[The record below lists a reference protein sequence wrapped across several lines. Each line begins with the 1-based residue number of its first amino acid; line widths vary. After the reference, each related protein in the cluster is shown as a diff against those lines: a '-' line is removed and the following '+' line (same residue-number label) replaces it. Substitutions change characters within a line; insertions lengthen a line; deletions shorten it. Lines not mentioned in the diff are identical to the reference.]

1 MTTLQTEFQ
10 KATRP
15 CGWSATP
22 RSFSGSFLL
31 PALTA
36 AAIAMVFC
44 GCKKAAPAALPP
56 PIVQVMEVT
65 TTNLPLSTEFIGQ
78 LDSPQNV
85 EVRARVEA
93 FVDEVLFIEGTNVN
107 AGDPLFTL
115 DKKPFEQRLS
125 AAKGMLAE
133 AEAALSKYRADTNR
147 LAPLAAKKAIPLQ
160 DLDNAVASVAVGEA
174 NLLSAKARVESAM
187 IDLGY
192 CDVKAPLAGLIG
204 AKMVSVGSLVGKGEP
219 TLLATISQLD
229 PIWFYCNISE
239 VQYLRAQ
246 TEIRRTGKN
255 VEDLPITLILATGSE
270 HPAKGKIVF
279 LDRAVD
285 VKTGTL
291 RMRAAFPNS
300 EKLLRPGM
308 FARIKV
314 DIGVRP
320 ASILVPE
327 RAVTELQ
334 GKNFAWVIGADNQA
348 SQRAVK
354 VGDTFGESVLIVE
367 GLKAGERIITE
378 GLQKVSEGAPVEPK
392 TAAQM
397 AEAAAAQAAQQAE
410 ARSAKEGESKH
421 GKE

>member
-1 MTTLQTEFQ
+1 VLL
-10 KATRP
+10 AT
-15 CGWSATP
+15 
-22 RSFSGSFLL
+22 
-31 PALTA
+31 ALTL
-36 AAIAMVFC
+36 VTS

-65 TTNLPLSTEFIGQ
+65 ATNLPLSAEFIGQ

-93 FVDEVLFIEGTNVN
+93 FVEEVLFTEGTNVK

-115 DKKPFEQRLS
+115 DKKPFQQRLA

-133 AEAALSKYRADTNR
+133 AEAALNKYRADTNR
-147 LAPLAAKKAIPLQ
+147 LAPLADKKAIPLQ

-174 NLLSAKARVESAM
+174 NRLSALARVESAT

-204 AKMVSVGSLVGKGEP
+204 AKQVSVGSFVGKGEP

-229 PIWFYCNISE
+229 PIWFYGNLGE
-239 VQYLRAQ
+239 AQYLRAQ
-246 TEIRRTGKN
+246 SEINRRGKN
-255 VEDLPITLILATGSE
+255 LDDLPVTLILATGSE

-308 FARIKV
+308 FGRIKV
-314 DIGVRP
+314 DVGVRP
-320 ASILVPE
+320 DSILVPE
-327 RAVTELQ
+327 RAVVELQ
-334 GKNFAWVIGADNQA
+334 GKNFVWVIGPDNKA
-348 SQRAVK
+348 TQRPVK
-354 VGDTFGESVLIVE
+354 AGNPVEGGVLILE
-367 GLKAGERIITE
+367 GLKVSERIVVE
-378 GLQKVSEGAPVEPK
+378 GLQKVREGAPVQPM
-392 TAAQM
+392 TAAQL
-397 AEAAAAQAAQQAE
+397 AQAAAQAPAASKQQE
-410 ARSAKEGESKH
+410 KE
-421 GKE
+421 

>member
-1 MTTLQTEFQ
+1 MKTEMENMRSHRRLRR
-10 KATRP
+10 KVSLSTSLVLLAT
-15 CGWSATP
+15 
-22 RSFSGSFLL
+22 
-31 PALTA
+31 ALTL
-36 AAIAMVFC
+36 VTS

-65 TTNLPLSTEFIGQ
+65 ATNLPLSAEFIGQ
-78 LDSPQNV
+78 LDSPQTV

-93 FVDEVLFIEGTNVN
+93 FVEEVLFTEGTNVK

-115 DKKPFEQRLS
+115 DKKPFQQRLA

-133 AEAALSKYRADTNR
+133 AEAALNKYRADTNR
-147 LAPLAAKKAIPLQ
+147 LAPLADKKAIPLQ

-174 NLLSAKARVESAM
+174 NRLSALARVESAT

-204 AKMVSVGSLVGKGEP
+204 AKQVSVGSFVGKGEP

-229 PIWFYCNISE
+229 PIWFYGNLGE
-239 VQYLRAQ
+239 AQYLRAQ
-246 TEIRRTGKN
+246 SEINRRGKN
-255 VEDLPITLILATGSE
+255 LDDLPVTLILATGSE

-308 FARIKV
+308 FGRIKV
-314 DIGVRP
+314 DVGVRP
-320 ASILVPE
+320 DSILVPE
-327 RAVTELQ
+327 RAVVELQ
-334 GKNFAWVIGADNQA
+334 GKNFVWVIGPDNKA
-348 SQRAVK
+348 TQRPVK
-354 VGDTFGESVLIVE
+354 AGNPVEGGVLILE
-367 GLKAGERIITE
+367 GLKVSERIVVE
-378 GLQKVSEGAPVEPK
+378 GLQKVREGAPVQPM
-392 TAAQM
+392 TAAQL
-397 AEAAAAQAAQQAE
+397 AQAAAQAPAASKQQE
-410 ARSAKEGESKH
+410 KE
-421 GKE
+421 